1 MIATEEGSH
10 VLRERTERLLRHY
23 GGGCLQDP
31 GHRHA
36 TPRLRVG
43 IHPNVVSERLGRANT
58 AITLGTH
65 SDAMSAMPVEAAS
78 RIAALVFAGNRI
90 CHGLTQ
96 RVHASSALRSA
107 P

>member
-1 MIATEEGSH
+1 MFSGSVPRDCFATAVRIACKT
-10 VLRERTERLLRHY
+10 
-23 GGGCLQDP
+23 LQDP

-36 TPRLRVG
+36 TPGLRVG
-43 IHPNVVSERLGRANT
+43 LHPNVVSDRLGRANT
-58 AITLGTH
+58 AITLGTP
-65 SDAMSAMPVEAAS
+65 SDAMSAMLVEAAS